1 VTYPLPSNIIYE
13 FPEDT
18 WVENLAVRH
27 NGQIVVTENTRP
39 RIYQVDPFM
48 SQKAILLHEFPETPS
63 ILGIVETS
71 PDVFHVCSANFSSET
86 FQGFGGAYIFRLD
99 MRRFHPD
106 RPGSVGVSKIATIPQ
121 AQALNGLTFLGWNS
135 ILLLVSDFDL
145 GVVFSVDI
153 DTGESQIAI
162 NSTYSRSTG
171 FGVNGLKVR
180 HDVLYFTNSQQQTL
194 VKVAINAR
202 GEAIGDYTVSAHG
215 GFAPDDFAIDVQG
228 NFYVAE
234 YLQSKD
240 GLVFVPR
247 GGGAA
252 TYIAEIRGPTACAFG
267 RTASDRDILYVSTSG
282 GDYGHDTG
290 KPVTVSGKIV
300 KVNVGRRSP
309 EV

>member
-1 VTYPLPSNIIYE
+1 M
-13 FPEDT
+13 
-18 WVENLAVRH
+18 RH
-27 NGQIVVTENTRP
+27 NGQIIVTENTRP

-48 SQKAILLHEFPETPS
+48 SQKAVLLHEFPETAS
-63 ILGIVETS
+63 IIGIVETS
-71 PDVFHVCSANFSSET
+71 PDVFHVCSAKFSSET
-86 FQGFGGAYIFRLD
+86 FKGFGGAYTFRLD
-99 MRRFHPD
+99 MRRFDPE
-106 RPGSVGVSKIATIPQ
+106 RPGSVEVSKIATIPQ
-121 AQALNGLTFLGWNS
+121 AQALNGLTFPGWNS

-145 GVVFSVDI
+145 GVVFSIDI

-162 NSTYSRSTG
+162 NSTYTRSTG
-171 FGVNGLKVR
+171 FGVNGLKV
-180 HDVLYFTNSQQQTL
+180 HGNVLYFTNSQQQTL
-194 VKVAINAR
+194 VKVTINAR
-202 GEAIGDYTVSAHG
+202 GEAIGDYAVLAHAA
-215 GFAPDDFAIDVQG
+215 FAPDDFAIDDRG
-228 NFYVAE
+228 DFYVAD

-267 RTASDRDILYVSTSG
+267 RTAADRDVLYVSTSG
-282 GDYGHDTG
+282 GDYDHDTG